1 MGSDATAITRRARS
15 NLAFA
20 LRVLPRERRRDA
32 VTFYAYCRV
41 LDDLADEPGLPLAE
55 RAAAIEAW
63 KQGLHAGFEH
73 PGGLEREVCELRDRL
88 RIPNEW
94 LCAIADGCLSDL
106 HRDRHGG
113 DFATRADLESYIWQ
127 VACAV
132 GLVAARVFGCSG
144 DSANPYAES
153 LGRALQWTNILR
165 DVGED
170 LARGRL
176 YLPLDD
182 LARHGLTRDDLGP
195 EISCDPRFLALMDEL
210 AARAREAFAQA
221 AATLPPGERRALR
234 PARIMAGIY
243 HDLLERMQ
251 DDGFDVFITRYRVPW
266 PRKCFIL
273 LREWFT

>member
-1 MGSDATAITRRARS
+1 MVSDATAITRRARS

-41 LDDLADEPGLPLAE
+41 LDDLADEPGLPLEA
-55 RAAAIEAW
+55 RTLAIEAW
-63 KQGLHAGFEH
+63 KRGLREGFEH
-73 PGGLEREVCELRDRL
+73 PGGLERDVCELRDRL
-88 RIPNEW
+88 EIPNDW
-94 LCAIADGCLSDL
+94 LCAIADGCLGDL
-106 HRDRHGG
+106 NRDRLGG
-113 DFATRADLESYIWQ
+113 GFATRAELESYIWQ

-132 GLVAARVFGCSG
+132 GLVAARVFGCVG

-153 LGRALQWTNILR
+153 LGRALQWTNIIR

-195 EISCDPRFLALMDEL
+195 EISADPRFISLMDDL
-210 AARAREAFAQA
+210 AGRARDAFARAA
-221 AATLPPGERRALR
+221 AALPPTERRALR

-243 HDLLERMQ
+243 QDLLARMRQ
-251 DDGFDVFITRYRVPW
+251 GGFRVFTIRYRVPW
-266 PRKCFIL
+266 SRKCRIL
-273 LREWFT
+273 LRELFA